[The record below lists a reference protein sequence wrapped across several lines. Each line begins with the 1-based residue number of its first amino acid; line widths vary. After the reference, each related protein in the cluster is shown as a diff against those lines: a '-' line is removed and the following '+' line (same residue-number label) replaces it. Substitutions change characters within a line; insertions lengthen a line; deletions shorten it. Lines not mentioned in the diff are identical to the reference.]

1 MFAFALKSS
10 AVASAL
16 AVTLL
21 VVAPAVA
28 QQQPISGGT
37 SGGVQGRD
45 VSAGTSGMG
54 TTDGTRIGT
63 GGTADAAAAD
73 GGSVSTNVDSR
84 VNDRRAMTRSSADAR
99 DEDERA
105 RSRTRT
111 TVRQGD
117 VVRSRTMSRYK
128 ERGEPAVR
136 EVVRTTTT
144 ADGTTTNT
152 RGSTKPKR

>member
-1 MFAFALKSS
+1 MFALAFKPSTVACAFAL
-10 AVASAL
+10 
-16 AVTLL
+16 TLL
-21 VVAPAVA
+21 VVAPAAA

-45 VSAGTSGMG
+45 VSAGTSGTG

-63 GGTADAAAAD
+63 GGTADATATD
-73 GGSVSTNVDSR
+73 GGRVSTNVDST

-111 TVRQGD
+111 TVRQGEI
-117 VVRSRTMSRYK
+117 VRSRTMSRYK

-136 EVVRTTTT
+136 EVMRTTTT

-152 RGSTKPKR
+152 KGSTKPKR